1 MAREQGFFLL
11 EALAAGLA
19 LLVMSLCLLL
29 YVHSNQ
35 ARLEDGCRIRA
46 VFLARTQFAAAE
58 AAADMGR
65 LATGEYPWQ
74 GKAEDLQGAESRY
87 EVNTEVAVLEPEV
100 YQVSVQVRWQGDGFQ
115 GKVDFEREVVSH
127 EKGVP

>member
-29 YVHSNQ
+29 YGHTNQ

-58 AAADMGR
+58 AAADRGMLMAGN
-65 LATGEYPWQ
+65 YPWQ
-74 GKAEDLQGAESRY
+74 GKSEDLQGEESQY
-87 EVNTEVAVLEPEV
+87 VVLTEVTATEPEV
-100 YQVSVQVRWQGDGFQ
+100 YQVSVQVHWQGENFQ
-115 GKVDFEREVVSH
+115 GKADFEREVISH
-127 EKGVP
+127 ERGEH